1 MAIMNHPAP
10 DRAHASVSLP
20 AGIEDSSAATILVVD
35 DEPVSCTA
43 LSLKLERRGY
53 RVLQA
58 GDGREG
64 VTVARREYPDVIIS
78 DWMMP
83 EMDGLAF
90 CEAVKADEALR
101 PTYFILLTAHDQ
113 PEQVVEGFNHGAD
126 DFVSKA
132 ASTPE
137 VIARVRAGLRAR
149 AMMRQLERTHQDL
162 ADSHELL
169 VQKQEELEV
178 DLQSAAR
185 FVRSLLP
192 KEERPAP
199 GVRLAWKYLPSLT
212 LGGDLFGVVPW
223 GDDCLGVYILDA
235 SGHGASA
242 ALRVASLVT
251 FLRADALP
259 QQIGSRDPGEIL
271 AALNRL
277 FPLSEDGEYFTIWIG
292 SLHLPTRE
300 LRFSAAGHSGSVL
313 VRKDGHMDHLFQP
326 ALPVGFRSGTSYLTR
341 SVTLQAGDRVILASD
356 GLYDVPSINGERWG
370 LARFM
375 RAVLDSRDRP
385 LAESINDAIVQA
397 RCWQEHP
404 RFADDAALVG
414 LEFE

>member
-1 MAIMNHPAP
+1 MAIMNHPVPEGARAP
-10 DRAHASVSLP
+10 VGLP
-20 AGIEDSSAATILVVD
+20 AGIESSSAVAILVVD
-35 DEPVSCTA
+35 DEPVSRAA
-43 LSLKLERRGY
+43 LALKLERRGY

-64 VTVARREYPDVIIS
+64 LTIARCEHPDVIIS

-83 EMDGLAF
+83 EMDGIAF
-90 CEAVKADEALR
+90 CDAVKADGALR
-101 PTYFILLTAHDQ
+101 VIYFILLTVHDQ
-113 PEQVVEGFNHGAD
+113 PEQIVEGFNHGAD
-126 DFVSKA
+126 DFIGKT

-169 VQKQEELEV
+169 VQKQEMMEM
-178 DLQSAAR
+178 DLRSASR

-192 KEERPAP
+192 KEGQLVP
-199 GVRLAWKYLPSLT
+199 GVHLAWEYLPSLV
-212 LGGDLFGVVPW
+212 LGGDLFGAVPW
-223 GDDCLGVYILDA
+223 GDDCLGLYILDA

-242 ALRVASLVT
+242 ALRAASLVT

-259 QQIGSRDPGEIL
+259 QQVGPRETGKIM
-271 AALNRL
+271 AALNHL
-277 FPLSEDGEYFTIWIG
+277 FPLSEAGEYFTVWIG

-300 LRFSAAGHSGSVL
+300 LCFSTAGHSGSVL
-313 VRKDGHMDHLFQP
+313 VRKDGRMDHLFQP
-326 ALPVGFRSGTSYLTR
+326 ALPVGFGSGTSYPAKR
-341 SVTLQAGDRVILASD
+341 VTLQAGDRVILPSD
-356 GLYDVPSINGERWG
+356 GLYEVPSPNGERWG
-370 LARFM
+370 LTRFM
-375 RAVLDSRDRP
+375 QTVLDSCDRP
-385 LAESINDAIVQA
+385 LVQSIKEVIVQA
-397 RCWQEHP
+397 RCWQEHH